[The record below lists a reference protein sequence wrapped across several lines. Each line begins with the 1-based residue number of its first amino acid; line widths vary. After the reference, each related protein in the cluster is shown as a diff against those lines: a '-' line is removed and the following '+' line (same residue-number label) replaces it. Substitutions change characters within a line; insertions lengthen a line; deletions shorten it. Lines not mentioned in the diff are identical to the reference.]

1 MITGTSINYFLHC
14 NRQCFLFLNNIKL
27 EDSSDLVKIGKYYH
41 EEYAKKNEEDSELEF
56 DGFKIDKI
64 QGDYVI
70 EYKKKNSD
78 EKACE
83 FQLLFYLYQLKQ
95 KGIIK
100 KGLLKFKES
109 KADKEVILTED
120 KEMELMSIIGEIK
133 LLAEDGIAPEPK
145 KTKRCYKCA
154 YYNYC
159 FI

>member
-1 MITGTSINYFLHC
+1 MITGTLINYFLHC
-14 NRQCFLFLNNIKL
+14 KRQCFLFLNNIKL

-41 EEYAKKNEEDSELEF
+41 EEYAKKNAEDSELEF

-95 KGIIK
+95 KGVDK
-100 KGLLKFKES
+100 KGMLKFKES
-109 KADKEVILTED
+109 RADKEIILTVD
-120 KEMELMSIIGEIK
+120 KEKELLEIIRGIEA
-133 LLAEDGIAPEPK
+133 LAESKAAPEAK

-159 FI
+159 FV